1 MSTTNITVTPD
12 VLKQTAEG
20 LSGLSNEL
28 KNCFDRI
35 TACIEVIK
43 ENWTDENGRRFSERY
58 EGEVKPKLSA
68 YYNSIMQHSKY
79 VGEASRIYQETIGS
93 IHATVN

>member
-1 MSTTNITVTPD
+1 MSTTNITVTPEI
-12 VLKQTAEG
+12 LKQTAG
-20 LSGLSNEL
+20 DLSDISNEL

-35 TACIEVIK
+35 TASIEVIK
-43 ENWTDENGRRFSERY
+43 GNWTDANGRRFSERY

-79 VGEASRIYQETIGS
+79 ISEASRIYQETIGS
-93 IHATVN
+93 IHASVN